1 MNMLGQAIPPP
12 SPSMFGWYLGF
23 AAAAVLITITV
34 ALVAA
39 ILQIART
46 IGAQAQMADEG
57 LRKQALENTK
67 PLHDLETTNDIAV
80 TVTRELNRVRMALEG

>member
-1 MNMLGQAIPPP
+1 MHLLAQAPPP
-12 SPSMFGWYLGF
+12 DTPSMFGWYVGF
-23 AAAAVLITITV
+23 VVAAVVITIVV

-46 IGAQAQMADEG
+46 IGAQAQMANQG
-57 LRKQALENTK
+57 LKQALENTR
-67 PLHDLETTNDIAV
+67 PLHDLATTTDIAV

>member
-1 MNMLGQAIPPP
+1 
-12 SPSMFGWYLGF
+12 MFGWYLGF

-67 PLHDLETTNDIAV
+67 PLHDLETTTDIAV
-80 TVTRELNRVRMALEG
+80 TVTRELNRVRMSLEG